1 MDNKKTI
8 KNLKKIRK
16 EVYYQKY
23 TNLPTQT
30 KILTFLPKY
39 FEYLFYGLLV
49 AVPLSLS
56 AGLSYFHA
64 LNYTEIVVSI
74 VILALISRIQRE
86 IGRLAMEEPLE
97 KLYNSGVEWLVVANG
112 VLLGSTDCIP
122 DENGNY
128 LFKPCEGAFNS
139 SALEEHTLYPLGTI
153 ILEHLKSESLS
164 KL

>member
-1 MDNKKTI
+1 MEDKKTV
-8 KNLKKIRK
+8 KKLKKIRK

-23 TNLPTQT
+23 TNLSAIA

-39 FEYLFYGLLV
+39 LECLFYGLLV

-56 AGLSYFHA
+56 VGLSYFHA
-64 LNYTEIVVSI
+64 LNYTEIGVSI
-74 VILALISRIQRE
+74 VILALIPKIQRE

-97 KLYNSGVEWLVVANG
+97 KLYNSGIEWLVVANG

-128 LFKPCEGAFNS
+128 LFKPCEGTFNS
-139 SALEEHTLYPLGTI
+139 SALEEHILYPLGTI
-153 ILEHLKSESLS
+153 ILEHLKSESIS
-164 KL
+164 N

>member
-16 EVYYQKY
+16 EVYYLKY
-23 TNLPTQT
+23 TFLPTST

-39 FEYLFYGLLV
+39 LGYLFYSLLV
-49 AVPLSLS
+49 TVPFALST
-56 AGLSYFHA
+56 GLPY
-64 LNYTEIVVSI
+64 LQMLRYVEIVVSI
-74 VILALISRIQRE
+74 IIIALIPKIQRE
-86 IGRLAMEEPLE
+86 VGRIAMEEPLE
-97 KLYNSGVEWLVVANG
+97 KLYNSGVEWLVVNNG
-112 VLLGSTDCIP
+112 ILLGSTDFVP

-164 KL
+164 KS

>member
-1 MDNKKTI
+1 MDNKNTI

-39 FEYLFYGLLV
+39 LGYLFYGLLV
-49 AVPLSLS
+49 TVPFVLST
-56 AGLSYFHA
+56 GLPY
-64 LNYTEIVVSI
+64 LQVLRYVEIGISI
-74 VILALISRIQRE
+74 LILTLIPKIQRE
-86 IGRLAMEEPLE
+86 VGRISMGEPLE
-97 KLYNSGVEWLVVANG
+97 ILYNSGIEWIVANNG
-112 VLLGSTDCIP
+112 VLLGSTDFVP

-128 LFKPCEGAFNS
+128 LFKPCEGTFNS

-164 KL
+164 KS

>member
-49 AVPLSLS
+49 AVPLTLS
-56 AGLSYFHA
+56 TGMPYFQM
-64 LNYTEIVVSI
+64 LRYVEIGISVLV
-74 VILALISRIQRE
+74 LALIPKIQRE
-86 IGRLAMEEPLE
+86 FGKISMEEPLE
-97 KLYNSGVEWLVVANG
+97 KLYNSGVEWIISNNG
-112 VLLGSTDCIP
+112 VLLGSTDFVP
-122 DENGNY
+122 DANGNY

-153 ILEHLKSESLS
+153 ILEYLKSESIS
-164 KL
+164 N

>member
-23 TNLPTQT
+23 TNLPPQT

-49 AVPLSLS
+49 TVPFALST
-56 AGLSYFHA
+56 GLPY
-64 LNYTEIVVSI
+64 LQVLRYVEIGISI
-74 VILALISRIQRE
+74 LILALIPKLQRE
-86 IGRLAMEEPLE
+86 VGRITMEEPLE
-97 KLYNSGVEWLVVANG
+97 KLYNNGVEWLVVNNG
-112 VLLGSTDCIP
+112 TLLGSTDFVP

-128 LFKPCEGAFNS
+128 LFKPCEGTFNS
-139 SALEEHTLYPLGTI
+139 SALAEHTLYPLGTI
-153 ILEHLKSESLS
+153 ILEHLKSESIS
-164 KL
+164 N